1 MRLEYDGKTS
11 HAQPVAGHRLPQY
24 TCSRTRFFEF
34 SEEQLV
40 V

>member
-11 HAQPVAGHRLPQY
+11 HAQQVTGHRLPQF
-24 TCSRTRFFEF
+24 TCSHTRFFEF
-34 SEEQLV
+34 SKEELV